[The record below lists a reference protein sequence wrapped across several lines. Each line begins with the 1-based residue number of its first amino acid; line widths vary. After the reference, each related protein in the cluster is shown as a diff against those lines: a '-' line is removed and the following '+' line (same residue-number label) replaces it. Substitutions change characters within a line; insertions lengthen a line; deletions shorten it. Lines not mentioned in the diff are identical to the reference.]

1 MKYEDILKEI
11 EKIKNLEGICISAGA
26 KNIPYDFYKN
36 FAFTESDICLL
47 VYEDIDFF
55 VKCVK
60 FLNEKTNYYI
70 KKEFG
75 HECIKT
81 KLKDNIIK
89 KDDTFKKKK
98 YSKFYNVILKWFID
112 TDYIINIIDEIDTKK
127 VTKEDIVEYQKK
139 NYVKYNEINK
149 FIPRINQKE
158 AFDLLDKEGIKTGI
172 HCQATGAGK
181 TFIIL
186 KYIDYAIK
194 KYNKNFKG
202 ILFTERVSIL
212 SDLFD
217 FDKEDGNANKKNIKE
232 WKRLG
237 IADFTKLKIIN
248 RVTKKKKDWVS
259 ILKKSKEPTLLVINR
274 SYLTSGN
281 LYNNFKKNELKLIL
295 HDECHNTSSNQCNDF
310 LKYCIKLGVPTVGFS
325 ATPLRSGKN
334 DIKKLIEIYGNNKIL
349 NLLTN
354 YNMMYSITH
363 NLILPPVFYWFVF
376 KQEHV
381 KNNKTKIYQE
391 ELGSVMR
398 LLDEIVPKMPNKKI
412 VAWCG
417 TIYLAKKWKRLF
429 QTHNKLYPNLKKFRF
444 YIDTSQTKG
453 SDYEKFKRRK
463 GSCIMFC
470 ACKHR
475 EGSDIERLDAC
486 MFLDKVKNRG
496 CIPFIQSIGRIL
508 RKDNTNTKKICG
520 FVIDGISKDNVCY
533 EKQFVNKIIGYYLML
548 QNMTDGDDGDSKYDQ
563 YIHLY
568 DAVTFDK
575 ENKIIK
581 LTIKD
586 RVVDI
591 NCNILEWDNI
601 VNKFGNILQQKI
613 GISVEENMY
622 HKGRILV
629 DKLGF
634 NVNSDFYYK
643 YKKISKDIKK
653 KYNLPEIDTPE
664 YNNTYKLNSWF
675 DILGLKH
682 NFYET
687 FEEAKKEIIK
697 MGYIVNNGE
706 IKEKWNEICEKNKRI
721 PKYPKYVWTGFS
733 FNLL

>member
-1 MKYEDILKEI
+1 
-11 EKIKNLEGICISAGA
+11 
-26 KNIPYDFYKN
+26 
-36 FAFTESDICLL
+36 
-47 VYEDIDFF
+47 
-55 VKCVK
+55 
-60 FLNEKTNYYI
+60 
-70 KKEFG
+70 
-75 HECIKT
+75 
-81 KLKDNIIK
+81 
-89 KDDTFKKKK
+89 
-98 YSKFYNVILKWFID
+98 
-112 TDYIINIIDEIDTKK
+112 
-127 VTKEDIVEYQKK
+127 
-139 NYVKYNEINK
+139 
-149 FIPRINQKE
+149 
-158 AFDLLDKEGIKTGI
+158 
-172 HCQATGAGK
+172 
-181 TFIIL
+181 
-186 KYIDYAIK
+186 
-194 KYNKNFKG
+194 
-202 ILFTERVSIL
+202 
-212 SDLFD
+212 
-217 FDKEDGNANKKNIKE
+217 
-232 WKRLG
+232 
-237 IADFTKLKIIN
+237 
-248 RVTKKKKDWVS
+248 
-259 ILKKSKEPTLLVINR
+259 
-274 SYLTSGN
+274 
-281 LYNNFKKNELKLIL
+281 
-295 HDECHNTSSNQCNDF
+295 
-310 LKYCIKLGVPTVGFS
+310 
-325 ATPLRSGKN
+325 
-334 DIKKLIEIYGNNKIL
+334 
-349 NLLTN
+349 
-354 YNMMYSITH
+354 
-363 NLILPPVFYWFVF
+363 
-376 KQEHV
+376 
-381 KNNKTKIYQE
+381 
-391 ELGSVMR
+391 
-398 LLDEIVPKMPNKKI
+398 
-412 VAWCG
+412 
-417 TIYLAKKWKRLF
+417 
-429 QTHNKLYPNLKKFRF
+429 
-444 YIDTSQTKG
+444 
-453 SDYEKFKRRK
+453 
-463 GSCIMFC
+463 MFC